1 MNNRITLKQ
10 AIDYV
15 TRFRTRKIDLIK
27 PEYVEKNILPT
38 SETFD
43 REAVDKLLANPSC
56 VKLRIYNGMSED
68 LNIRMILVG
77 VDAKDQDILPLTE
90 NTLLNGDE
98 EGGDDDNEA
107 IIVEEGVRCPPTC
120 PPTSPLNP

>member
-1 MNNRITLKQ
+1 MNNRITLQQ
-10 AIDYV
+10 AIDLV
-15 TRFRTRKIDLIK
+15 TRFRSRKQDVIK

-43 REAVDKLLANPSC
+43 REAIDKLLAHPEC
-56 VKLRIYNGMSED
+56 LKVRVYPGMSED
-68 LNIRMILVG
+68 MNIRMIIVG
-77 VDAKDQDILPLTE
+77 VDALDKDILPVTE
-90 NTLLNGDE
+90 NKSSDGDDE
-98 EGGDDDNEA
+98 EE